1 MKLSDVKVDTYIDF
15 DVLKNDKNPEFKID
29 NQGSK

>member
-15 DVLKNDKNPEFKID
+15 DVEINDKNPEFKID
-29 NQGSK
+29 NQGAK

>member
-15 DVLKNDKNPEFKID
+15 DVEKNDKNPEFKID
-29 NQGSK
+29 NQGAK